1 MPCAQAQFPLVSFQ
15 VITMQRRTCGSMGES
30 IAAEYLGEK
39 GYTLR
44 ERNFRSGHLETDII
58 CENSTHILF
67 VEVKSRRKL
76 PSLAKYGRPCA
87 AVTPK
92 KAQNLLACA
101 AEYLRQHEVKK
112 KPRIDVIEVYFEQDG
127 SFRGEIKHI
136 ENAVTA
142 DAYEK

>member
-1 MPCAQAQFPLVSFQ
+1 M
-15 VITMQRRTCGSMGES
+15 ITMQRRERGNIGEN
-30 IAAEYLGEK
+30 IAAEYLGKK
-39 GYTLR
+39 GYTVR

-58 CENSTHILF
+58 CENGTHILF

-101 AEYLRQHEVKK
+101 AEYLRRHEVTK

-142 DAYEK
+142 DAYDK

>member
-1 MPCAQAQFPLVSFQ
+1 MT
-15 VITMQRRTCGSMGES
+15 I
-30 IAAEYLGEK
+30 LG
-39 GYTLR
+39 
-44 ERNFRSGHLETDII
+44 
-58 CENSTHILF
+58 
-67 VEVKSRRKL
+67 VKSRRKL

-101 AEYLRQHEVKK
+101 AQYLRQHDVKK
-112 KPRIDVIEVYFEQDG
+112 KPRIDVIEVYFEQNG